1 MEIPKTFNQALKL
14 VDSVELTQMLK
25 AQLVLLA
32 FNKQNASTAF
42 RAAEMLYNMPRVAE
56 PDPFE
61 GLSDEQLLEFHNEL
75 QVVYDKYFKD

>member
-14 VDSVELTQMLK
+14 VDSVELTNMLK

-42 RAAEMLYNMPRVAE
+42 RAAEMLYNMPRAPE
-56 PDPFE
+56 IDPFE

-75 QVVYDKYFKD
+75 QVVYDKYLKD